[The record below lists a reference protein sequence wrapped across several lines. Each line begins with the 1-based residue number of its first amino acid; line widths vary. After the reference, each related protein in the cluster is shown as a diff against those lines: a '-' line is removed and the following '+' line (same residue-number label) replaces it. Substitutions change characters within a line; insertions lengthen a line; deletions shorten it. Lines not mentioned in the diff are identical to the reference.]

1 MYLIFDVETTGLPK
15 RYDAPIS
22 ELDNWPRCVQIA
34 WQFHDEW
41 GSLIESK
48 DYVIK
53 PDDFDIPYQAEQI
66 HGISTELA
74 NEIGIDLKNALN
86 EFNAAIEKCQF
97 IVGQNVDFDI
107 KVTGSEF
114 YRAGISTK
122 LSEKPVLDTCTET
135 TAQLCQI
142 PGGKGGKF
150 KLPKLSELHEHL
162 FGVSFEE
169 AHNATADVEA
179 TTRCFLELIRTRV
192 FTIQELQAAP
202 DYPDAFI
209 KKHPNP
215 IQPIGLKHLNFKLES
230 EKLRQKKAEKLED
243 TQKDTKLSELQDVA
257 FSHLHN
263 HSQFSILES
272 TISVQSLLHQA
283 HKQNMPAVALTD
295 LGNMMGAF
303 SFVEEAAKINS
314 NIEKENKKKYL
325 VAKNEKLLE
334 EEGPE
339 SENIIAIDQLG
350 DKDFEKIKIDLEE
363 AKALNV
369 KIQEGIKPIMGSEFY
384 ICENHLDKKRKD
396 NGFRTVLLAKNKNGY
411 HNLTKLSSLS
421 HTEGFYYVPRIDKKL
436 LLEYKKDL
444 IVLSGNLQG
453 EIAFNILNVGE
464 KQAEEAL
471 LWWKENF
478 GEDYYLEV
486 ADHGLDTEKRV
497 NEVIKAFSE
506 KHQVKVVA
514 TNDTYYL
521 QEEDA
526 EAQDILVCVKEG
538 EQQSTPKGRG
548 RGYRRGL
555 ANDQYYFKS
564 PDEMKLLF
572 AHWPEAIKNIDEIVQ
587 KIETY
592 RLAREVL
599 LPKFSIPVEFEVAE
613 DKMDNGV
620 RGEQAYLKHLTYQG
634 AQKRWGDITPKIQ
647 ERLEYELE
655 IIKSSGYPGYFL
667 IVQDLIAEAR
677 KMGVSVGPGRGSA
690 AGSAVAY
697 CLWITNIDPIKYDLL
712 FERFL
717 NPDRISLPD
726 IDIDF
731 DDEGRQKVI
740 EYVTDKYGQ
749 KNVAQIITYGTLGA
763 KSSIRDTG
771 RVMELPLHET
781 DRLAKLVPNI
791 KLNTIFK
798 DSEKN
803 KSKLKGLRKE
813 EQLKVNEI
821 KNIADGDDL
830 EAITIQQAQKI
841 EGSIRNTGVHACG
854 FIITPEE
861 ITNLIPIATAKD
873 TDMYVTQF
881 DNSVVENAG
890 LLKMD
895 FLGLKTLSLIKD
907 TVEIVAATN
916 GIKLDPDNFPLDDE
930 KTYELF
936 QKGETIGIFQFESEG
951 MRKSLKDL
959 KPTEF
964 ADLIAMVSLYRPGP
978 MDYIPQYIER
988 KHGISQIEYDL
999 PEMEEML
1006 KETYGVTVYQEQV
1019 MRLSQKLANF
1029 TRGEAD
1035 NLRKAMGKKLIDI
1048 LSALKPKFI
1057 ENGYNNGHPKK
1068 ILEKIWKDWE
1078 KFASY
1083 AFNKSHATCYAFIA
1097 FQTAYLKAHYPS
1109 EFMAATLS
1117 NNMSDI
1123 KKVTFYMDECKHS
1136 GILVLG
1142 PDINESWYKFA
1153 VNKKGAIRFG
1163 MGGIKGVG
1171 QGAVENII
1179 AERKKNGRYSSI
1191 FDFARRVDLRAVNK
1205 RVFEGLALAGGFD
1218 SFTNIKRSNFFVVD
1232 EGGKLFIDK
1241 LIRYG
1246 NRVQDDASSA
1256 QMSLFGGQDNQSN
1269 FQEPLIPQAEEWNV
1283 MEKLSKEK
1291 SVVGIFISGHPLDD
1305 YKFELTN
1312 FCNAPLNLLQ
1322 DPVPLLDKELR
1333 IGGIITDVKH
1343 RVSKNGNGWGQ
1354 FTVEDYT
1361 DSSTFNIFGED
1372 YLKFKHFL
1380 INNAFI
1386 YMKIKYIKGW
1396 KEGDVRLQFIQI
1408 MLLDDVIKTLSKRLT
1423 FDISIDEV
1431 NQNLIDNLFNISKTY
1446 KGKKEMDINIYDM
1459 DNAIKLYMKGH
1470 KYKVEI
1476 DKELIDELRAQQWR
1490 FSVK

>member
-22 ELDNWPRCVQIA
+22 DLDNWPRCVQIA
-34 WQFHDEW
+34 WQLHDEW
-41 GSLIESK
+41 GTLLESK

-53 PDDFDIPYQAEQI
+53 PDGFDIPYQAEQI

-74 NEIGIDLKNALN
+74 NEIGRELAYVLD
-86 EFNAAIEKCQF
+86 EFNTTIEKCQF

-107 KVTGSEF
+107 NVTGSEF
-114 YRAGISTK
+114 YRTGIHTK
-122 LSEKPVLDTCTET
+122 LTEKPVLDTCTET
-135 TAQLCQI
+135 TAKLCQI

-150 KLPKLSELHEHL
+150 KLPTLNELHKHL
-162 FGVSFEE
+162 FGENFKD
-169 AHNATADVEA
+169 AHNAAADVEA
-179 TTRCFLELIRTRV
+179 TTRCFLELIRKRV
-192 FTIQELQAAP
+192 FTVQELQATP

-209 KKHPNP
+209 QLYPEP
-215 IQPIGLKHLNFKLES
+215 IQPIGLKHHNFKLES
-230 EKLRQKKAEKLED
+230 EKLRQKKKEKVED
-243 TQKDTKLSELQDVA
+243 RQKDTQLSELKDVA

-272 TISVQSLLHQA
+272 TSSVQDLIQQA
-283 HKQNMPAVALTD
+283 INYQMPAVALTD

-303 SFVEEAAKINS
+303 QFVEEIAKFNA
-314 NIEKENKKKYL
+314 NIEKENKKKFL
-325 VAKNEKLLE
+325 AAQNEKIIE
-334 EEGPE
+334 EEGPDNE
-339 SENIIAIDQLG
+339 KIIAIDQLKE
-350 DKDFEKIKIDLEE
+350 DELEEIEIDLTE
-363 AKALNV
+363 AKSLNV
-369 KIQEGIKPIMGSEFY
+369 DLKKGFIPIVGSEFY

-411 HNLTKLSSLS
+411 RNLTKLSSIS

-436 LLEYKKDL
+436 LLEYKEDL

-471 LWWKENF
+471 LWWKAHF
-478 GEDYYLEV
+478 RDDYYLEV
-486 ADHGLDTEKRV
+486 MDHGLDTEKHV
-497 NEVIKAFSE
+497 NEVIKDLSK

-548 RGYRRGL
+548 RGFRRGL

-564 PDEMKLLF
+564 PDEMKALF

-613 DKMDNGV
+613 DKIDNGV
-620 RGEQAYLKHLTYQG
+620 RGEQAYLKHLTYRG
-634 AQKRWGDITPKIQ
+634 AKKRWGDITPEI
-647 ERLEYELE
+647 EDRLEFELKIIE
-655 IIKSSGYPGYFL
+655 ISGYPGYFL

-717 NPDRISLPD
+717 NPERISLPD

-740 EYVTDKYGQ
+740 DYVTNKYGQ
-749 KNVAQIITYGTLGA
+749 ENVAQIITYGTLGA

-791 KLNTIFK
+791 KLNTIFHEN
-798 DSEKN
+798 EKN
-803 KSKLKGLRKE
+803 KSKLKGLRKD

-881 DNSVVENAG
+881 DNAVVEDAG

-907 TVEIVAATN
+907 TIEIVEATK
-916 GIKLDPDNFPLDDE
+916 GQKLDPDNFPLNDE

-978 MDYIPQYIER
+978 MDYIPQYVER

-999 PEMEEML
+999 PEMEEIL

-1019 MRLSQKLANF
+1019 MRLSQILANF

-1035 NLRKAMGKKLIDI
+1035 KLRKAMGKKQIAV

-1057 ENGYNNGHPKK
+1057 KNGHENGHSKE

-1117 NNMSDI
+1117 NNMNDI

-1136 GILVLG
+1136 GIPVLG
-1142 PDINESWYKFA
+1142 PDVNESWYKFA
-1153 VNKKGAIRFG
+1153 VNKEGAIRFG

-1171 QGAVENII
+1171 QGAVENIV
-1179 AERKKNGRYSSI
+1179 AERKKKGRFNSI

-1218 SFTNIKRSNFFVVD
+1218 SFENIKRSHFFAMD
-1232 EGGKLFIDK
+1232 ESGKVFIDR

-1312 FCNAPLNLLQ
+1312 FCNASLNLLQ
-1322 DPVPLLDKELR
+1322 DPLQLLNKELR
-1333 IGGIITDVKH
+1333 IGGIITDVNH
-1343 RVSKNGNGWGQ
+1343 RISKNGNGWGQ

-1380 INNAFI
+1380 IDNAFI
-1386 YMKIKYIKGW
+1386 YMKIKYVKGW
-1396 KEGDVRLQFIQI
+1396 KEGDIRLQFIQI
-1408 MLLDDVIKTLSKRLT
+1408 MLLNDVIKTLSKRLT
-1423 FDISIDEV
+1423 LDISIDDV
-1431 NQNLIDNLFNISKTY
+1431 NQNLIDDLLNISKTY
-1446 KGKKEMDINIYDM
+1446 KGKKEMDIHIYDM
-1459 DNAIKLYMKGH
+1459 DEAIKLYMKGH

-1476 DKELIDELRAQQWR
+1476 NKELIDELAAQQWK